1 MAELSVPCE
10 WHGALWYTYRSTTA
24 VRLVARQ
31 SPPPVPKPSFEFD
44 MAATSLPPGLH
55 DVFYLI
61 LSHLAP
67 NPAEPNSNV
76 ASSFDETPDST
87 SARKDLACLARA
99 HRSFTQPTLAV
110 LWRSLPSQKPLEHL
124 LCAIGIAQW
133 PRNLEPGGGLS
144 LVCQSISSSL
154 RSIVTT
160 DMSGRK
166 CARHQHRIDQA
177 GHDFKSMPL
186 WCERSSSTRLPT
198 SRIYLPAGGVRCKT
212 PSGVSCLPPCTPRP
226 LFRAWKGRSSAV
238 GLRRPPLSTRRCCAF

>member
-1 MAELSVPCE
+1 MTLVLRLQMAELSVPCE

-67 NPAEPNSNV
+67 SSAEPNSN
-76 ASSFDETPDST
+76 ATSSFDETPDST

-99 HRSFTQPTLAV
+99 HRSFTEPTLAV

-124 LCAIGIAQW
+124 LCVVGIAQRL
-133 PRNLEPGGGLS
+133 PDSERSDGLS
-144 LVCQSISSSL
+144 LVCQSISPQL
-154 RSIVTT
+154 
-160 DMSGRK
+160 
-166 CARHQHRIDQA
+166 
-177 GHDFKSMPL
+177 
-186 WCERSSSTRLPT
+186 
-198 SRIYLPAGGVRCKT
+198 
-212 PSGVSCLPPCTPRP
+212 
-226 LFRAWKGRSSAV
+226 
-238 GLRRPPLSTRRCCAF
+238 